1 MPDCRIALFCFL
13 LLPLLPSCS
22 LMPTQQ
28 QTLEGFSPETVDLA
42 REQSANLDKLQAL
55 ETKTPTQRRLID
67 QLRTDLQQFERSAI
81 RTANRLEQQGD
92 WHGAEQVLT
101 GAARVLPSSE
111 ALLTA
116 RQQLAERRRLREARV
131 RMELE
136 IHRGEQLLKDTE
148 AYQRLRQLKGPGVLT
163 WLELKNFQ
171 RKRRASAES
180 LQEHAELAMTRK
192 DYSLAQHALTIAKGL
207 YGDDLQQD
215 EDQRGK
221 LERDLARANQAL
233 RQQKRKTAITSQK
246 NDSRKQAAEKRVLQ
260 TAIADLE
267 KTLGAGDLINARHQ
281 LAHIQAMSPQHPK
294 LPSLQREFQTQ
305 LNSRIEAAIKR
316 GNDLYSQGNIERALH
331 VWRDA
336 RVLDPNNLELQA
348 NIARAEKVLQN
359 LRALST
365 P

>member
-22 LMPTQQ
+22 LMPSQQ

-42 REQSANLDKLQAL
+42 REQSANLDKLQTL

-81 RTANRLEQQGD
+81 RTANSLEQQGD

-101 GAARVLPSSE
+101 GAARILPASE

-148 AYQRLRQLKGPGVLT
+148 TYRRLRQLKGPGVLT

-180 LQEHAELAMTRK
+180 LQEHAELAMTRQ

-215 EDQRGK
+215 EDQREQ
-221 LERDLARANQAL
+221 LARNLARANQAL
-233 RQQKRKTAITSQK
+233 RQHKRKTTIASQK
-246 NDSRKQAAEKRVLQ
+246 KDSRTQTAEKKDLQ
-260 TAIADLE
+260 IPIANLE
-267 KTLGAGDLINARHQ
+267 KALAAGDLINARNQ
-281 LAHIQAMSPQHPK
+281 LAHIQEMSPQHPQ
-294 LPSLQREFQTQ
+294 LPSLQKQFQTQ
-305 LNSRIEAAIKR
+305 LNSRVETAIKR

-331 VWRDA
+331 VWHDA
-336 RVLDPNNLELQA
+336 RVLDPNNLELQS